1 MKMKDLESLRAN
13 IDQLDQ
19 QLWDIISQ
27 RVEVAR
33 EIGEWKHA
41 HGEPVIQT
49 ERYEQVL
56 QHCLE
61 QGKQHGLSEQLVREV
76 MEALHKESVRVES

>member
-1 MKMKDLESLRAN
+1 MKDLESLRAN

-33 EIGEWKHA
+33 EIGEWKQA
-41 HGEPVIQT
+41 HGEPVIQP

-61 QGKQHGLSEQLVREV
+61 QRKQHGLSEELVREV
-76 MEALHKESVRVES
+76 MDALHKDSVRVES